1 VVKRF
6 FKDSAIYGFGKFLVY
21 GIGFFLLPIYTH
33 VFPPAEFGVVDI
45 LNNNVARL
53 ALVTVALEIAQ
64 AVFRFVPE
72 TKTPSERRAYA
83 STALWFSIVA
93 YSIFV
98 AVGWIGADTF
108 SQAILRESG
117 FQDVFRIALLMI
129 WANGIFTQ
137 LQNQLRLQIKSK
149 QYTLVSVV
157 DTVISLGLTILF
169 IIVLKTGIIGIFWG
183 QLLGLVIGGV
193 VAFYFT
199 REDFGLIFDW
209 PKFKEMLRFSL
220 PLVPSSVGVMVLLY
234 VDRVAINELM
244 TITDVGI
251 FAAGDRIASM
261 VTLLMFGFQMSMMPL
276 VYQHYQEPA
285 TPRNLARI
293 FRYFVAGA
301 LLMILGLSLFAP
313 ELLALLTSPQ
323 YYGAAIVVPLLVSE
337 SVISGMYIFTPGLSI
352 AKRTGIIAVIYIA
365 GALLNI
371 VLNLLLIPIFGIGGA
386 ALATL
391 ISATTVFGTFMM
403 FSQRTYPVPHAW
415 RQLGLADLIAAILVI
430 VGNQIHLPLLPGIAV
445 KVALCAGA
453 LVAFFVIGLV
463 EIGDMRLAWESLRR
477 VRIRPLPPTPSPLR
491 REGE

>member
-1 VVKRF
+1 MVKRF

-53 ALVTVALEIAQ
+53 ALVIVALEIAQ

-72 TKTPSERRAYA
+72 TQPGPERRAYS
-83 STALWFSIVA
+83 STALWFSMVA
-93 YSIFV
+93 YGIFV
-98 AVGWIGADTF
+98 FVGWIGAGTF
-108 SQAILRESG
+108 SQWILRETG
-117 FQDVFRIALLMI
+117 RADVFRIALLMI

-137 LQNQLRLQIKSK
+137 LQNQLRLQTKSAK
-149 QYTLVSVV
+149 YTLVSVV
-157 DTVISLGLTILF
+157 DTVISLGLTVLF

-183 QLLGLVIGGV
+183 QFLGLLIGSV

-199 REDFGLIFDW
+199 REDFSLIFDW

-234 VDRVAINELM
+234 VDRVAINDLM
-244 TITDVGI
+244 TIADVGI
-251 FAAGDRIASM
+251 FGAGDRIASI
-261 VTLLMFGFQMSMMPL
+261 VTLLMFGFQMSMLPL
-276 VYQHYQEPA
+276 VYQHYQEPS

-301 LLMILGLSLFAP
+301 LLMIIGLSLFAP

-323 YYGAAIVVPLLVSE
+323 YYSAAIVVPLLVSE

-352 AKRTGIIAVIYIA
+352 VKRTGIIAAIYIA
-365 GALLNI
+365 GAILNI
-371 VLNLLLIPIFGIGGA
+371 ILNLLLIPIFGIGGA

-391 ISATTVFGTFMM
+391 ISATTVFCTFMI

-415 RQLGLADLIAAILVI
+415 RQLGFAILIAAVLVI
-430 VGNQIHLPLLPGIAV
+430 VGVQFHLPLLPGIAL
-445 KVALCAGA
+445 KLALCAAA
-453 LVAFFVIGLV
+453 LGLFFGIGLV
-463 EIGDMRLAWESLRR
+463 ETSDVRLAWQSLRR
-477 VRIRPLPPTPSPLR
+477 VRITAH
-491 REGE
+491 